1 MKISEIE
8 EEKNNSSEIIDIHSE
23 KLGEY
28 SQETLI
34 DIKKISKICR
44 ASTITTQKIL

>member
-28 SQETLI
+28 SKNHLQIEKYQQKF
-34 DIKKISKICR
+34 KKV
-44 ASTITTQKIL
+44 TFQ